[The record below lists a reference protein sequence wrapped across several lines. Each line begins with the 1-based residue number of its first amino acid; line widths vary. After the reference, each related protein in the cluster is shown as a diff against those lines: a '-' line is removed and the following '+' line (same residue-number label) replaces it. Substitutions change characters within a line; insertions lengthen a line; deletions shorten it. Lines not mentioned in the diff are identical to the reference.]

1 MKYDKLIFELSKPG
15 KIGHKLPKL
24 DVCDKCIKELIPED
38 LLNDNDINLPEVSEH
53 DVVRH
58 FTNLSNKNFGVDT
71 GFYPLGSCTMKYNP
85 KINEA
90 MASLKGFSG
99 LHPNISEEYA
109 QGALRLMYE
118 LGISLNE
125 TSGMDAC
132 TLQPAAGAH
141 GEITSIM
148 IFKAYHE
155 HNGDF
160 KRDKIIVPD
169 SAHGTNPATASMAG
183 YKIIEIKSGNDGLV
197 DLEALKAAVGEDTAA
212 LMLTNPNTLGLFE
225 HEIKAISKIVH
236 DAGGLVYYDG
246 ANANAILGHVR
257 PGDMGFDAIHY
268 NLHKTFSTPHGGG
281 GPGAGYVG
289 CKDFLKEF
297 LPVPIV
303 IKEDE
308 KYKLSYDVKHT
319 IGKMKDFYGHF
330 GILVRAYAYIL
341 ALGSDGL
348 KVASDYAVLNSNYL
362 ANRLKDDYNLPSNVK
377 FKHEFTLA
385 GLKNPNGLVTLDV
398 AKRLIDMGYHP
409 PTVYFP
415 LIVNESMM
423 IEPTET
429 ESKDTLDGFADALI
443 EIAKEAREN
452 PQIVHDAP
460 HNTEIKRPDETLAAK
475 NLILKY
481 TE

>member
-99 LHPNISEEYA
+99 LHPNISTEYA

-197 DLEALKAAVGEDTAA
+197 DLEALKAAVGEDTAG

-330 GILVRAYAYIL
+330 GILVRAYAYVL

-362 ANRLKDDYNLPSNVK
+362 ANRLKDDYNLPLNVK

>member
-99 LHPNISEEYA
+99 LHPNISTEYA

-141 GEITSIM
+141 GEITAIM

-197 DLEALKAAVGEDTAA
+197 DLEALKAAVGEDTAG

-330 GILVRAYAYIL
+330 GILVRAYAYVL

-348 KVASDYAVLNSNYL
+348 KVASNYAVLNSNYL
-362 ANRLKDDYNLPSNVK
+362 ANRLKDDYNLPLNVK

>member
-15 KIGHKLPKL
+15 KVGHKLPKL

-99 LHPNISEEYA
+99 LHPNIPTEYA

-197 DLEALKAAVGEDTAA
+197 DLEALKAAVGEDTAG

-330 GILVRAYAYIL
+330 GILVRAYAYVL

-362 ANRLKDDYNLPSNVK
+362 ANRLKDDYNLPLNVK

-443 EIAKEAREN
+443 EIAKEAKEN

>member
-15 KIGHKLPKL
+15 KVGHKLPKL

-99 LHPNISEEYA
+99 LHPNISTEYA

-197 DLEALKAAVGEDTAA
+197 DLEALKAAVGEDTAG

-330 GILVRAYAYIL
+330 GILVRAYAYVL

-362 ANRLKDDYNLPSNVK
+362 ANRLKDDYNLPLNVK

>member
-15 KIGHKLPKL
+15 KVGHKLPKL

-99 LHPNISEEYA
+99 LHPNISTEYA

-197 DLEALKAAVGEDTAA
+197 DLEALKAAVGEDTAG

-330 GILVRAYAYIL
+330 GILVRAYAYVL